1 MHDIAVI
8 IPAGGTGKRMGS
20 RVPKQYLRL
29 GGEPILLHSLRVF
42 ERLADVRQIIIAVP
56 PDHLQRTQRL
66 VQQGRCC
73 KVTAIVEG
81 GRERQDSVRI
91 ALEWMVGNP
100 DLVLV
105 HDAVRPLVS
114 PGVIREVIE
123 AAHRWGA
130 AVVGVKVKDTIKT
143 EGKKRFYGRTLP
155 RHLLWAVQTP
165 QGFRTHLIVKAHR
178 LARRAGFIGTD
189 DASLVERMRIPVRI
203 VEGSARNL
211 KITTKDDLRIAA
223 LWLR

>member
-1 MHDIAVI
+1 MRDIAVI

-20 RVPKQYLRL
+20 RLPKQFLRL
-29 GGEPILLHSLRVF
+29 GGESVMLRSLRVF
-42 ERLADVRQIIIAVP
+42 ERIAAVRQIIIAVP
-56 PDHLQRTQRL
+56 HEHIQRTQRL
-66 VQQGRCC
+66 VQNGKCR

-81 GRERQDSVRI
+81 GQERQDSVRV
-91 ALEWMVGNP
+91 ALDWVVGSP
-100 DLVLV
+100 DLVLI

-114 PGVIREVIE
+114 LEVVKGVIE

-143 EGKKRFYGRTLP
+143 EGKRGFYGRTLP

-165 QGFRTHLIVKAHR
+165 QGFKTHLIIKAHR
-178 LARRAGFIGTD
+178 QAHRAGFCGTD

-211 KITTKDDLRIAA
+211 KITTKDDLRIAE